1 MRQRFFILLIVMAA
15 YIPFLYKRFAKGRW
29 MSVLLSVFLAVAGVY
44 FGLIVLLYLFQ
55 PRMIFCP
62 YRQHDGRSEE
72 VGLSYQSVQL
82 TTSDQLRLDAWYI
95 PAEESHFTVLFCHG
109 NAGNISH
116 RLDTLKIFHDLGL
129 GCLIFDY
136 RGYGRSEGRPSEHG
150 LYRDAYA
157 GWVWLTERQ
166 QVPPDRILLFG
177 RSLGG
182 SVAARLAV
190 DLSRRNMPDPAG
202 LVLESSFS
210 SVIDMGKHY
219 YPWLPIGWFARFKFD
234 TVESVQS
241 VHCPVLVIHSP
252 EDEIVPF
259 QLGQKIYES
268 ANQPKRFAQIRG
280 SHNDGFMEDFQ
291 TYKRVWT
298 HWIQFLK
305 DLTGKSTEMKK

>member
-1 MRQRFFILLIVMAA
+1 
-15 YIPFLYKRFAKGRW
+15 
-29 MSVLLSVFLAVAGVY
+29 
-44 FGLIVLLYLFQ
+44 
-55 PRMIFCP
+55 
-62 YRQHDGRSEE
+62 
-72 VGLSYQSVQL
+72 
-82 TTSDQLRLDAWYI
+82 
-95 PAEESHFTVLFCHG
+95 
-109 NAGNISH
+109 
-116 RLDTLKIFHDLGL
+116 
-129 GCLIFDY
+129 
-136 RGYGRSEGRPSEHG
+136 
-150 LYRDAYA
+150 
-157 GWVWLTERQ
+157 
-166 QVPPDRILLFG
+166 
-177 RSLGG
+177 
-182 SVAARLAV
+182 
-190 DLSRRNMPDPAG
+190 MPDPAG